1 MMGKNRAPDPNERFD
16 HWWQVEKDRGK
27 TPAEL
32 KAERDRTQS
41 EHTRR
46 TDVNH
51 PDRR

>member
-1 MMGKNRAPDPNERFD
+1 MGKAPDPDERFD

-27 TPAEL
+27 SPREL
-32 KAERDRTQS
+32 QAERDEIQRVRT
-41 EHTRR
+41 HR